1 LSDMASSRKLR
12 FTILGSYTGRNAG
25 DCAILENVV
34 RGIVEACP
42 GAVCEVLTINPRF
55 VRGVYDDL
63 PLSAVRTMPWDLSV
77 KTLGLPLVLSVLR
90 SDVVVI
96 TSAILFD
103 HKFWNPLYNY
113 LSALVTAVAL
123 AKALGKKVVFYSVGV
138 GPVYTWKGRKTV
150 RWLLSKA
157 DMITLREE
165 ASRDIIAQLG
175 LPERYTM
182 AADPALNQQI
192 SPPDIQTMQRTL
204 DDAVGTGPRVAIN
217 LNAYIDS
224 WTGQG
229 KGKLSQDTFCREIAN
244 AANHLARAWGYGLIF
259 ICTQFMDETVIE
271 EVVKRLDAGARA
283 GLLKNRAYN
292 HRQLMAAM
300 GLCDFMIGMRLHC
313 QILSV
318 AAGTPCLALNYAPKV
333 RNFMEMAGLA
343 DYVMDFDEGFG
354 AGTIIE
360 RAGHLRNH
368 LDKVKRNMDARA
380 RILKS
385 QEKQSVRVLR
395 ELMGGV

>member
-1 LSDMASSRKLR
+1 MADNTRHIR

-42 GAVCEVLTINPRF
+42 DAQCEVLTINPEF
-55 VRGVYDDL
+55 VRGAFADL
-63 PLSAVRTMPWDLSV
+63 PLTPVRTMPWDLSV
-77 KTLGLPLVLSVLR
+77 KTLGLPLVRSVLR

-123 AKALGKKVVFYSVGV
+123 AKALRKKVVFYSVGV

-175 LPERYTM
+175 LPPRYTM

-192 SPPDIQTMQRTL
+192 SPADIQTMQRTL
-204 DDAVGTGPRVAIN
+204 DDAVGPGPRVAIN
-217 LNAYIDS
+217 LTAYLDS

-229 KGKLSQDTFCREIAN
+229 KGKLSQDTFCREMAN
-244 AANHLARAWGYGLIF
+244 AANHLAQAWDYGLVF
-259 ICTQFMDETVIE
+259 ICTQYMDDAVMEN
-271 EVVKRLDAGARA
+271 VVSRLAPQTRA
-283 GLLKNRAYN
+283 VLLKNRTYN

-300 GLCDFMIGMRLHC
+300 SLCDFMIGMRLHC

-333 RNFMEMAGLA
+333 RNFMEMAGMA
-343 DYVMDFDEGFG
+343 DYVVDFDERFG
-354 AGTIIE
+354 EHRIIE

>member
-1 LSDMASSRKLR
+1 MTASRQLR

-42 GAVCEVLTINPRF
+42 GAECEVLTINPGF
-55 VRGVYDDL
+55 VRDMFADL
-63 PLSAVRTMPWDLSV
+63 PLRPIRTMPWDLSV
-77 KTLGLPLVLSVLR
+77 KTLGLPLVRSVLR
-90 SDVVVI
+90 SNAVVI

-103 HKFWNPLYNY
+103 RKFWNPLYNY
-113 LSALVTAVAL
+113 LSALVTAVAM

-157 DMITLREE
+157 DMITLREQ

-192 SPPDIQTMQRTL
+192 CPADIQTMQRTL
-204 DDAVGTGPRVAIN
+204 NDAVGPGPRVAIN

-229 KGKLSQDTFCREIAN
+229 KGKLSQDAFCREIAN
-244 AANHLARAWGYGLIF
+244 AANHFAQAWDYGLVF
-259 ICTQFMDETVIE
+259 ICTQYMDDAVMENVIN
-271 EVVKRLDAGARA
+271 RLAPQSRA
-283 GLLKNRAYN
+283 VLLKNRAYN

-300 GLCDFMIGMRLHC
+300 NLCDFMIGMRLHC

-333 RNFMEMAGLA
+333 RNFMEMAGLV
-343 DYVMDFDEGFG
+343 DYVVDFDEGFG
-354 AGTIIE
+354 ADRIIE
-360 RAGHLRNH
+360 RASHMRDHLHEIRLGVNER
-368 LDKVKRNMDARA
+368 VEA
-380 RILKS
+380 LKC
-385 QEKQSVRVLR
+385 QQKQSVRLLR
-395 ELMGGV
+395 ELMGGT